1 MDILDLYKN
10 VDSPF
15 ISWDKQELDTEM
27 LNFHH
32 KMEVNMWHTLTKISK
47 LPANGSKF
55 KDKQILN
62 TTSAEVE
69 DPDYAYNY

>member
-10 VDSPF
+10 VDSPL

-27 LNFHH
+27 LDFQNI
-32 KMEVNMWHTLTKISK
+32 MEANMWHTLRKICN

-55 KDKQILN
+55 KDIQIFK
-62 TTSAEVE
+62 TADVE
-69 DPDYAYNY
+69 DPDLP

>member
-1 MDILDLYKN
+1 
-10 VDSPF
+10 
-15 ISWDKQELDTEM
+15 
-27 LNFHH
+27 
-32 KMEVNMWHTLTKISK
+32 MWHTLTKISK